1 MEKIKRTLAL
11 CGITAA
17 FCLGSCISTTD
28 ELDLNKDISLDM
40 QIGPGGL
47 TIPLGSLSRIYLDS
61 LIEIDGDN
69 SGLDTLDG
77 GLFGFSMK
85 DSIQE
90 VSVTIDKVSI
100 EISDTD
106 VDPLS
111 TTFEEA
117 EIDNVEIPTENNPS
131 VVKIDKIDLSDLN
144 LPSFNSSK
152 PSGDNTVNGSGS
164 SEKITLPA
172 ISIND
177 NMDCKFNYTFP
188 NDLKKLNKIW
198 FGETKGSKQGQK
210 LTLSVNLSGVY
221 SVLNNPEITI
231 KNLTL
236 TFPEKFVVKKD
247 AGLNEYIDANYV
259 SANNNVFKITMPTG
273 STIKKVNADKNLP
286 VTFYLEQGDFSE
298 YDSQINFNKKITYEV
313 ELVVA
318 GTPASTETKTFK
330 VQVDMQEQLHM
341 AEISAETKSKEV
353 TLEKD
358 TIISSCV
365 VSGLDGAKQ
374 VNLITFKSDQS
385 ILNLAFSDLGID
397 PFKLKNDVSDIVL
410 RFPDNY
416 TFDDTF
422 CRNENGVDAGTWS
435 GSVLTLKAEKAIG
448 HTVKLKVKTLAV
460 NQPVDKESASI
471 EIVTEVIYD
480 GDVTVDEGT
489 NINLEA
495 LDKLEDKTM
504 NVKVWGEFVVDPDNT
519 EVISDEMKTEF
530 DNTTKV
536 SIDEKVDDQLKVV
549 SRIELIEASAIDFAL
564 DFEGVPSGIQKLT
577 FSRFTI
583 EFPDFMRLVYN
594 GTDTKRVKAVDN
606 KLIINGDLTNNELH
620 NTGFMVTGLKVSNLI
635 FNEQDGQIKNGR
647 LKMDKDVKIYGTVTG
662 SDQVVTA
669 GHSDITVYPTVR
681 FAKMDVKSV
690 YGKVDPKIDPVHESV
705 NLSMG
710 DGMDFFKDENNNLSV
725 KDPRITLNLTSTVTV
740 PIDIDLK
747 LSSKD
752 SKGNYIKK
760 NVAPDNGKIHL
771 GKCDSLQASRTTTL
785 VLSKTDRPQP
795 ASGDTVFVLMSHLS
809 DLMTTVPDVIEF
821 DLKASADQSVNHY
834 VDLTRELA
842 VSGEYKVTIPLAFD
856 SLYIAYNDTIKDLGE
871 DLEDIGDMIENAN
884 LKILADV
891 ESTIPLGVKL
901 SAKSYDKKGQEVPN
915 VEIATCDIKAG
926 SVEGTKSLMELGLQV
941 KNGGLSKVDNIILT
955 LELQSGEEEFSIR
968 KGQWL
973 DIKKIRIRFPEGIK
987 IDLTNQKDDKDK
999 KSGKK

>member
-1 MEKIKRTLAL
+1 MEKFKRTLAL
-11 CGITAA
+11 CGVAA
-17 FCLGSCISTTD
+17 VFCLGSCISTTD

-69 SGLDTLDG
+69 SGMDTLDG

-85 DSIQE
+85 DSIEE
-90 VSVTIDKVSI
+90 VSFTIDKVSI
-100 EISDTD
+100 ELDDTD
-106 VDPLS
+106 VDPMS
-111 TTFEEA
+111 TSFEEA
-117 EIDNVEIPTENNPS
+117 DIDDVEIPEEDNPS
-131 VVKIDKIDLSDLN
+131 VVKIDKIDLSNLT

-152 PSGDNTVNGSGS
+152 PSGDNPVTGSGS
-164 SEKITLPA
+164 SEKIAPLS
-172 ISIND
+172 ISVND
-177 NMDCKFNYTFP
+177 DMDCKFEYTFP
-188 NDLKKLNKIW
+188 KDLKKLNKIW
-198 FGETKGSKQGQK
+198 FGETKGSKAGQK
-210 LTLSVNLSGVY
+210 LTLSVDLSGVY
-221 SVLNNPEITI
+221 EVLNNPEITI

-247 AGLNEYIDANYV
+247 AGLNDYIDSKYV
-259 SANNNVFKITMPTG
+259 SANNNVFKISMSTG
-273 STIKKVNADKNLP
+273 NTIKKVGADNKLP

-298 YDSQINFNKKITYEV
+298 YDSPINFNKKVNYQV
-313 ELVVA
+313 ELVVT
-318 GTPASTETKTFK
+318 GVPASTGTKTFK
-330 VQVDMQEQLHM
+330 VQVDMKEQLYM
-341 AEISAETKSKEV
+341 AEVSAETKSKEV

-374 VNLITFKSDQS
+374 VNLITFKPDQS

-397 PFKLKNDVSDIVL
+397 PFKLKNGVSSIVL
-410 RFPDNY
+410 RFPNSY
-416 TFDDTF
+416 EFDDTY
-422 CRNENGVDAGTWS
+422 CKNENGVTAGTWS
-435 GSVLTLKAEKAIG
+435 GSILTLNAEKAIG
-448 HTVKLKVKTLAV
+448 HTVKLRVKTLTV
-460 NQPVDKESASI
+460 NKPVDKETASI

-489 NINLEA
+489 DINLEA
-495 LDKLEDKTM
+495 LDKLEDKDM
-504 NVKVWGEFVVDPDNT
+504 NVKVWGKFVVDPDNT
-519 EVISDEMKTEF
+519 QVVSDEMKTEF
-530 DNTTKV
+530 DDKSTV
-536 SIDEKVDDQLKVV
+536 SVNEKVDDQLKMIR
-549 SRIELIEASAIDFAL
+549 RIELIEASAIDFSL
-564 DFEGVPSGIQKLT
+564 TFEGVPAGVHKLT

-594 GTDTKRVKAVDN
+594 GTDTKRVKVVDN
-606 KLIINGDLTNNELH
+606 KLIINGDLTDNELH
-620 NTGFMVTGLKVSNLI
+620 HTGFMVTGLKVSNLV
-635 FNEQDGQIKNGR
+635 FNEKDGEIKNGR
-647 LKMDKDVKIYGTVTG
+647 LKMDKDVKIYGAVTG

-690 YGKVDPKIDPVHESV
+690 YGKVDPKIDPIHESV
-705 NLSMG
+705 ELSMG
-710 DGMDFFKDENNNLSV
+710 DGMDFFKDENNNLSL
-725 KDPRITLNLTSTVTV
+725 KDPQITLNLTSTVTV

-771 GKCDSLQASRTTTL
+771 GKCDSVQASRTTTL
-785 VLSKTDRPQP
+785 ILSKTEKPQP
-795 ASGDTVFVLMSHLS
+795 ASGDTLFVLMSHLS

-842 VSGEYKVTIPLAFD
+842 VSGDYKVTIPLAFD

-884 LKILADV
+884 LQILADV
-891 ESTIPLGVKL
+891 ESTIPLGVNL

-915 VEIATCDIKAG
+915 VEIATCEIKPG
-926 SVEGTKSLMELGLQV
+926 TESGTKSQMELGLKV
-941 KNGGLSKVDNIILT
+941 KDGGLAKVDNIILT

-973 DIKKIRIRFPEGIK
+973 DIKKIRIRFPEGLK
-987 IDLTNQKDDKDK
+987 IDLTNKKDDKDK